1 MSIKLAKFLL
11 TDFIENN
18 EKDSVVEFFRRSPH
32 AYLIMLLI
40 YCNQVENNELSF
52 SDIYKKIPD
61 RIASQLTIHNLINDA
76 VDAGFLNKR
85 TMSKDSRAVSLTL
98 SEKSFKSVK
107 MWLDHLQDAIN

>member
-1 MSIKLAKFLL
+1 MRLLFEKWNKFLL
-11 TDFIENN
+11 TEANDMIKTGQNLVIFADWAKGHIENSH
-18 EKDSVVEFFRRSPH
+18 KQPGKGSVFADF
-32 AYLIMLLI
+32 
-40 YCNQVENNELSF
+40 EL
-52 SDIYKKIPD
+52 
-61 RIASQLTIHNLINDA
+61 NLINDA